1 MARRRPL
8 PLLLLPLLLAATLA
22 PAQEEGTM
30 QKLPGDNAEIYA
42 LNQEDLWQLLS
53 LVRLGLRETDA
64 LFRRETAP
72 KRPLQF
78 LGLRRD
84 FQEKEFRGG
93 DIPVPLG
100 ESPARQLIR
109 IFRATLWRRMRENIP
124 AGAEATPP
132 PFLNLLAAGMAGR
145 TLYGGIARRGFYQR
159 DFRIP
164 RYQFRQRRFP
174 SLRQLLEMPVPSDR
188 PAQLHLY
195 LVHANLFLDILQ
207 ESVPD
212 MGAFLETWRSHAQT
226 GRLDA
231 LQALA
236 DALPITGNPQEWYEQ
251 RALTTAKDQQ
261 LRQNGLDS
269 LREELED
276 ILTVSLLS
284 ANPSDGLLRV
294 HLEQIPQ
301 RLQDYRLDDQALAT
315 LQTRLLRLQRNAP
328 LLLQNAIGK
337 YLAAVD
343 AFRNRDFRTFREE
356 LRQART
362 QWDLDA
368 KRQRRAEELLLDDD
382 GTPLKNDALWQDWL
396 DAWERIQ
403 PFWETIP
410 PWKF

>member
-1 MARRRPL
+1 MARRL
-8 PLLLLPLLLAATLA
+8 PLLLLSLLLATLPA
-22 PAQEEGTM
+22 FAQEEGTM

-53 LVRLGLRETDA
+53 LVRLSLRETDA
-64 LFRRETAP
+64 IFRRDTAP
-72 KRPLQF
+72 KRSLQF

-93 DIPVPLG
+93 DTPVPLA
-100 ESPARQLIR
+100 ESTPRQLLR

-124 AGAEATPP
+124 TGTTDAAPP
-132 PFLNLLAAGMAGR
+132 PFLNLLAAGMTGR

-164 RYQFRQRRFP
+164 RYQFRQRHFP
-174 SLRQLLEMPVPSDR
+174 SLAQLLEMPVPSDHSALLR
-188 PAQLHLY
+188 LY
-195 LVHANLFLDILQ
+195 LLHANLFLDILQ

-212 MGAFLETWRSHAQT
+212 IPSFLETWRSRMEQ
-226 GRLDA
+226 GRLTS

-236 DALPITGNPQEWYEQ
+236 AALPISGNPQEWYEQ
-251 RALTTAKDQQ
+251 RALTTAQDQPQ
-261 LRQNGLDS
+261 RQNGLDT

-284 ANPSDGLLRV
+284 ANPSDGLIRV

-315 LQTRLLRLQRNAP
+315 LQTRLLRLQRSAP
-328 LLLQNAIGK
+328 LLLQPTIGK
-337 YLAAVD
+337 YLAALD
-343 AFRNRDFRTFREE
+343 AFRNRDFRTFREA
-356 LRQART
+356 LQQARI
-362 QWDLDA
+362 QWETDA
-368 KRQRRAEELLLDDD
+368 KRQRRAEELLQADD
-382 GTPLKNDALWQDWL
+382 GTPLQNDALWQDWN

>member
-1 MARRRPL
+1 MPRRL
-8 PLLLLPLLLAATLA
+8 PLLLLSLLLAAFLA
-22 PAQEEGTM
+22 SAQEEGTM
-30 QKLPGDNAEIYA
+30 QRLPGDNAEIYA

-53 LVRLGLRETDA
+53 LVRLSLRETDA
-64 LFRRETAP
+64 LFRRETPP

-78 LGLRRD
+78 LGLRRE

-124 AGAEATPP
+124 PGVEATPP
-132 PFLNLLAAGMAGR
+132 PFLNLLAAAMAGR
-145 TLYGGIARRGFYQR
+145 TLYGGIAQRGFYQR

-174 SLRQLLEMPVPSDR
+174 SLKQLLEMPVPSDR

-195 LVHANLFLDILQ
+195 LLHTNLFLDILQ
-207 ESVPD
+207 ESVAD
-212 MGAFLETWRSHAQT
+212 VGGFLESWRSHGQQEPSLT
-226 GRLDA
+226 S

-236 DALPITGNPQEWYEQ
+236 IALPIPGNPQAWYEQ
-251 RALTTAKDQQ
+251 RALITAQEQQ
-261 LRQNGLDS
+261 IRQSGLES
-269 LREELED
+269 LQEELEK

-328 LLLQNAIGK
+328 ILLQPAIGR

-343 AFRNRDFRTFREE
+343 AFRKRDFRTFREI
-356 LRQART
+356 LQQARA
-362 QWDLDA
+362 QWAQDA
-368 KRQRRAEELLLDDD
+368 NRQRRAEELLLSDE
-382 GTPLKNDALWQDWL
+382 GTPLKNDARWQDWL
-396 DAWERIQ
+396 DAWGRIQ
-403 PFWETIP
+403 PFWEILP
-410 PWKF
+410 PWQF